1 MSNRQLSEDELNEL
15 FYPLYAKTTAKLL
28 ELSGGDAGLQWALR
42 RKLYKEL
49 SYAERGKPSHR
60 KRLKKLKRSEQQEL
74 CLECH
79 EPLPESGAVLDRY
92 EAMAD
97 TLKRTQGCCVLNVIV
112 RCKHPED
119 MPDTEPAR

>member
-92 EAMAD
+92 EAMAGY
-97 TLKRTQGCCVLNVIV
+97 TEENTRLLC
-112 RCKHPED
+112 PECD
-119 MPDTEPAR
+119 RKVQASRGYA